1 MIDRDPNL
9 PRDRLVKRIAD
20 HVHDGLARGPRP
32 LAEAYLAM
40 ISLLSRNLFPPGLAA
55 RAHNSVCGY
64 SRGRHWPA
72 MTLAPRRARMGTSTE
87 VRLIP
92 ELSGFEAEVLFSK
105 KFGYEPAL
113 VHWLEANVVANYDL
127 VIEIGAN
134 VGIYTVFLDA
144 LYRAGSPKP
153 GTTPR
158 IVCFEP
164 SREAYRRLSANL
176 AANPT
181 RYVHSYQAAVAATS
195 GLASFFEPR
204 HHLTNGSFV
213 RDFSAIFTDEVI
225 ETVVVTV
232 AASELERWLESAPGR
247 TLIKLDVEGFEP
259 QLLDSLKPVIDKHRP
274 DIVIEVLPFTLD
286 ALNDSAA
293 LAGYERHH
301 VTMEGLVRSDAFH
314 ASDDHYDWLL
324 RFRR

>member
-1 MIDRDPNL
+1 MIDQTPIQ
-9 PRDRLVKRIAD
+9 PRDRMVKRMAD
-20 HVHDGLARGPRP
+20 YVHDGIARSPRLLAQ
-32 LAEAYLAM
+32 AYLAG

-64 SRGRHWPA
+64 SRGRVWPT
-72 MTLAPRRARMGTSTE
+72 MKLAPRRARMGGSTE
-87 VRLIP
+87 VWLVP

-105 KFGYEPAL
+105 TFGYEPAL
-113 VHWLEANVVANYDL
+113 VRWLEANVVANYDL

-144 LYRAGSPKP
+144 LYRAGAPKP
-153 GTTPR
+153 GATPR
-158 IVCFEP
+158 IVSFEP

-176 AANPT
+176 AANQT
-181 RYVHSYQAAVAATS
+181 RFVHPYQAAVSGES
-195 GLASFFEPR
+195 GLARFFEPR

-213 RDFSAIFTDEVI
+213 REFSAIFTDDVVEN
-225 ETVVVTV
+225 VVVTV
-232 AASELERWLESAPGR
+232 AATELERWLETAPGR

-259 QLLDSLKPVIDKHRP
+259 QLLESLKPMIDKYRP

-301 VTMEGLVRSDAFH
+301 VTLQGLVRSDALH
-314 ASDDHYDWLL
+314 ASDEHYDWLL
-324 RFRR
+324 RFRG